1 MKALLHFILL
11 FSILLIPRLS
21 IAQLGKSILNTAHSL
36 GMGSANVSFE
46 SIDALYGNP
55 AGLTGLENKTIVL
68 NSHWLYGTN
77 ELKPISL
84 GFVAPHS
91 TGVIGINMQHFSFE
105 SLKEN
110 ALNLV
115 YARKLTAKLNGGI
128 HFNYTNSRLLSYETR
143 HAIGFSI
150 GLNLLIINNLRL
162 GFHIQNPLVFQKS
175 ETNNT
180 PSVFRLGA
188 AYSINKSV
196 LLTTEIYKDLNYKPS
211 FRFGTEYKPSSKLI
225 ITSGFQTRPNV
236 ISLGFGFWMSEKLR
250 IELAVSS
257 HSVLGITPA
266 LSIIDVLKK

>member
-11 FSILLIPRLS
+11 FLILLFPRLS
-21 IAQLGKSILNTAHSL
+21 VAQSGKSLLNTAHSV
-36 GMGSANVSFE
+36 GIGNANVSIE
-46 SIDALYGNP
+46 GIDALYGNP
-55 AGLTGLENKTIVL
+55 AGLTGLEHKIIIL
-68 NSHWLYGTN
+68 NSHWLYGVN
-77 ELKPISL
+77 ELKPISI

-91 TGVIGINMQHFSFE
+91 SGVIGINIQHFSFE

-110 ALNLV
+110 ALHLV

-128 HFNYTNSRLLSYETR
+128 QFNYTNSRVINYETR

-150 GLNLLIINNLRL
+150 GLNLLIINDLRL
-162 GFHIQNPLVFQKS
+162 GIHVQNPLVFQKS

-188 AYSINKSV
+188 AYSINKTV
-196 LLTTEIYKDLNYKPS
+196 MLTTEILKDLNYKPS
-211 FRFGTEYKPSSKLI
+211 FRFGTEYKPTSKLI
-225 ITSGFQTRPNV
+225 ITGGFQTQPNV
-236 ISLGFGFWMSEKLR
+236 ISLGIGFWLSENLR
-250 IELAVSS
+250 IELAASS